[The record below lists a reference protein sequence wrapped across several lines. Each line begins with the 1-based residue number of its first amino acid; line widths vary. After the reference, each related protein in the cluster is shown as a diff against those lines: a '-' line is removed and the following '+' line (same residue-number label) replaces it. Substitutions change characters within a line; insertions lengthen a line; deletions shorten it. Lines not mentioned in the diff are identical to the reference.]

1 MLATHNRI
9 FRRLRLCVLAS
20 RSALVRTAQLQPALA
35 ARFAAVEERNG
46 HRFKADLS
54 MVEIIAE
61 AEASPAV
68 VTVARWQW

>member
-1 MLATHNRI
+1 ML
-9 FRRLRLCVLAS
+9 V
-20 RSALVRTAQLQPALA
+20 

-61 AEASPAV
+61 AEALPAV
-68 VTVARWQW
+68 VTVACWQW